1 MELAMKKS
9 LLLTLFFLL
18 GLAPFVANADAENGM
33 KLHDGNCISCHAS
46 RYGNDG
52 TEIYTRPNHRMK
64 DLAGLKKQVN
74 FCKNN
79 LGLTWFDDEVDDVTE
94 YLNKTFYQFKK

>member
-1 MELAMKKS
+1 MKIALQLS
-9 LLLTLFFLL
+9 LFCLL
-18 GLAPFVANADAENGM
+18 GVLSMPTNADVENGM
-33 KLHDGNCISCHAS
+33 KLHEGNCIACHAA

-64 DLAGLKKQVN
+64 NLAGLRKQVN

-79 LGLTWFDDEVDDVTE
+79 LGLTWFDDEVNDVAD
-94 YLNKTFYQFKK
+94 YLNKTFYQFK